1 MDINHPKIS
10 GHKSPIL
17 DLAFNP
23 FNENEIASASEDCT
37 VKIWE
42 IPDGGLTSSIS
53 ECEVVSKGLAFNAA
67 CL

>member
-10 GHKSPIL
+10 GHRNPIL

-23 FNENEIASASEDCT
+23 FNENEIASASEDCM

-42 IPDGGLTSSIS
+42 IPDGGLTTGIN
-53 ECEVVSKGLAFNAA
+53 ECKVVSKGVTFNATR
-67 CL
+67 L